1 MGLLRDEIGQEAASR
16 RAKRL
21 RVDEVMDDLSDED
34 KKDLL
39 DAIRDP
45 RIVPNVI
52 MRALNKRGIQISEN
66 AIRHAR
72 QHYGTV

>member
-1 MGLLRDEIGQEAASR
+1 MGLLRDEIGQEAATR
-16 RAKRL
+16 KTKRL

-45 RIVPNVI
+45 RIVPNAI
-52 MRALNKRGIQISEN
+52 MRALHKRGIQISEN

-72 QHYGTV
+72 QHYGIV